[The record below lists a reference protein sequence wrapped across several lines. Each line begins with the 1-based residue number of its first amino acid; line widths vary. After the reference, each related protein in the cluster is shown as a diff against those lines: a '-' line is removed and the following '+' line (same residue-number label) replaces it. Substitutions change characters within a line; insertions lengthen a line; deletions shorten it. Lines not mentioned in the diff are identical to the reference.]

1 MKRQGAAFL
10 FDSSSQSW
18 LNGVGLAVAIGIAY
32 FLAARL
38 GLALRVEPGVAP
50 FWPAAGIAVGA
61 LIALGP
67 GARLPVAAAV
77 VVATAAAN
85 VMIGR
90 NAWLAIAFGLV
101 NAAQSLFT
109 AWLIERWFGRVF
121 KLEDAPQVVGFLVAS
136 AVGAAM
142 AAAGA
147 AVAVSLVHSAASCLN
162 VWRLWF
168 ASCLLGIVTVAPLLI
183 ALAETLRDPPTRREL
198 IEGAIALTTL
208 IALSA
213 FLFSLPE
220 GSWAAALREAVVF
233 PLLLWV
239 AIRCR
244 PVFAAAAAFV
254 VALTVIGS
262 TTFNIV
268 HFGEVGLPLADRM
281 LAAQTFALTA
291 GVSVLLVA
299 ALFADRRR
307 SEASLKV
314 SAERLQLALDG
325 AELGA
330 FSADLATGRFEC
342 DARAARFHGHELPP
356 TTIEESRRF
365 VHPDDLVH
373 FDAAVAQAKRTG
385 GVGKAEYRVMAPPDH
400 PKAGEVRWVALE
412 ASILSNGQGTPV
424 RLLGVTR
431 DITHHKQSQ
440 QALAERDTQLALA
453 GKIALVGTF
462 TFDIGSGKMQVSPG
476 YAALH
481 GLPEGTVET
490 SRADWRTRVHPDDLP
505 RLDVCLQQAIAHRER
520 DHYCEFR
527 IVRSNGEC
535 RWIEARSSI
544 SYDCNGAAQRVV
556 GANIDVT
563 DRKQTEAVLKESEIR
578 LADALAAGQVIA
590 FEWDALTGQS
600 RRSDNA
606 PRILGDEH
614 GGTTNSRRNDFLRRV
629 HPDDREHF
637 KTQIRELCPE
647 NPSYALSFRYCCSDG
662 SQVWLEETARG
673 EFDGTGRLLR
683 IKGLTRDI
691 TERKQAEE
699 RLAQN
704 ERKFRELLEALPAAI
719 YMTDAAGHVTY
730 CNRSAVD
737 LWGVKPKFGEDKWC
751 DLSRFYHINGA
762 PMAREDCPTEIALK
776 KGRRVQN
783 LEAILERQ
791 DGIRIPIIP
800 YPSPLY
806 DGGGA
811 IVGVVNM
818 TVDISERKKAERV
831 LAERTLQLALAERA
845 ALVGSVAYDADAE
858 KMQISDGYAAIHG
871 FPNGTTEIARRE
883 WQAGVHPEDRVR
895 LEELRSHAL
904 RKQSHEYSVDYRIV
918 RPGGE
923 VRWIDARIFAS
934 RPTHGSPPRVVGVNI
949 DVTARKRAEEH
960 QSALLAELDHRVKN
974 VLATVSAV
982 AAHTLDSSHTME
994 QFVAALDGR
1003 IRSMAS
1009 THELLSR
1016 CQWRGALL
1024 RELIRREL
1032 APYAT
1037 SDNTEI
1043 SGPEV
1048 MLSAEAAQAV
1058 AMVFHELATN
1068 AAKYGALSTREGRIS
1083 VRWRCPRNGHAHDPL
1098 VIEWHESRRTHRESS
1113 EQIRLWHESRCRSC
1127 PL

>member
-1 MKRQGAAFL
+1 VKRQGAAFP
-10 FDSSSQSW
+10 FDSSSQWW
-18 LNGVGLAVAIGIAY
+18 LSGVGLAVALGIAY

-38 GLALRVEPGVAP
+38 GLALRVEPGIAP

-67 GARLPVAAAV
+67 GVRLPVAAAV

-85 VMIGR
+85 VTTGR
-90 NAWLAIAFGLV
+90 NPWLASAFGLV
-101 NAAQSLFT
+101 NAGQSLFT
-109 AWLIERWFGRVF
+109 AWLIERWFGRAF
-121 KLEDAPQVVGFLVAS
+121 NLEDAPQVVGFLVAS

-147 AVAVSLVHSAASCLN
+147 AVAVSLVHSAASCPN

-183 ALAETLRDPPTRREL
+183 ALDETLRDPPTRRES
-198 IEGAIALTTL
+198 IEGAIVLTTL

-213 FLFSLPE
+213 FLFSVPE

-233 PLLLWV
+233 PFLLWV

-244 PVFAAAAAFV
+244 PVFAAAATFV

-262 TTFNIV
+262 TTFSIV
-268 HFGEVGLPLADRM
+268 HFGEVSLPLADRM

-307 SEASLKV
+307 SESSLKV

-330 FSADLATGRFEC
+330 LSADLATGLFEC
-342 DARAARFHGHELPP
+342 DGRAARIHGHDLPP
-356 TTIEESRRF
+356 TTIQEARRF

-385 GVGKAEYRVMAPPDH
+385 GVGKAEYRVMAPPKH

-462 TFDIGSGKMQVSPG
+462 TFDIGSGRMQVSPG

-481 GLPEGTVET
+481 GLLEGTVET

-505 RLDVCLQQAIAHRER
+505 RLDVRLQRAIAHRER

-544 SYDCNGAAQRVV
+544 SYDGNGSAHRII

-563 DRKQTEAVLKESEIR
+563 DRKRTEADLKESEIR

-606 PRILGDEH
+606 PLILGDEY
-614 GGTTNSRRNDFLRRV
+614 GTTNSRCNDFLRRV

-637 KTQIRELCPE
+637 RRHIRELCPN
-647 NPSYALSFRYCCSDG
+647 NPSYALNFRYCCSDG
-662 SQVWLEETARG
+662 RHVWLEETARG
-673 EFDGTGRLLR
+673 EFDATGRLLR
-683 IKGLTRDI
+683 VKGLTRD
-691 TERKQAEE
+691 
-699 RLAQN
+699 
-704 ERKFRELLEALPAAI
+704 
-719 YMTDAAGHVTY
+719 
-730 CNRSAVD
+730 
-737 LWGVKPKFGEDKWC
+737 
-751 DLSRFYHINGA
+751 
-762 PMAREDCPTEIALK
+762 
-776 KGRRVQN
+776 
-783 LEAILERQ
+783 
-791 DGIRIPIIP
+791 
-800 YPSPLY
+800 
-806 DGGGA
+806 
-811 IVGVVNM
+811 
-818 TVDISERKKAERV
+818 
-831 LAERTLQLALAERA
+831 
-845 ALVGSVAYDADAE
+845 
-858 KMQISDGYAAIHG
+858 
-871 FPNGTTEIARRE
+871 TTE
-883 WQAGVHPEDRVR
+883 
-895 LEELRSHAL
+895 
-904 RKQSHEYSVDYRIV
+904 
-918 RPGGE
+918 
-923 VRWIDARIFAS
+923 
-934 RPTHGSPPRVVGVNI
+934 
-949 DVTARKRAEEH
+949 RKRAEER
-960 QSALLAELDHRVKN
+960 QCALLAELDHRVKN

-982 AAHTLDSSHTME
+982 ASHTLDSSNSME

-1024 RELIRREL
+1024 GELIRREL

-1048 MLSAEAAQAV
+1048 MLSAEAAQAL

-1068 AAKYGALSTREGRIS
+1068 AAKYGALSMRQGRIL
-1083 VRWRCPRNGHAHDPL
+1083 VRWRCPRNGARDPL
-1098 VIEWHESRRTHRESS
+1098 VIEWHETGGPSVKVPSKSGYGTIVVADLVPYELGGTTNFALTP
-1113 EQIRLWHESRCRSC
+1113 EGVRCRLEIPARWFSTGRQ
-1127 PL
+1127 PSGRETQGATANAGEVGERHAHVQGMDGAVAAGPAQLPRLP